1 MDAGEGTML
10 GRLSLVAIG
19 VCAGGLVG
27 LQAFAQPAA
36 EVTLTRLDC
45 GTGFNDQRRFSD
57 TFAYTDPKVPFT
69 FSCYV
74 IKHGED
80 YMVWDTGFVP
90 GSNPNAP
97 KVSLTE
103 QLAQLKIK
111 PDQVKYV
118 GI

>member
-45 GTGFNDQRRFSD
+45 GTGAKPVNVGERFSD
-57 TFAYTDPKVPFT
+57 TFAYKDLNLPFM
-69 FSCYV
+69 FSCRR
-74 IKHGED
+74 
-80 YMVWDTGFVP
+80 
-90 GSNPNAP
+90 SA
-97 KVSLTE
+97 
-103 QLAQLKIK
+103 
-111 PDQVKYV
+111 
-118 GI
+118 